1 MNDTPRPFGVNT
13 YSYTQRW
20 TAEDCVRRLAE
31 QGYAGVELM
40 MYPGHLWPAEA
51 DATRRRALRRL
62 CETSGLRLVTINS
75 PNIDLNV
82 AAACRE
88 MREHTLGLNTAFLRL
103 SGELGAAGLVLG
115 PGKAN
120 PLFPAPREQ
129 LLGYFYEAL
138 DRLSPVA
145 REMGASIFVENM
157 PFCFIADAQ
166 GIMHELERRGDPEI
180 GVVYDVAN
188 AHFIG
193 EDPRDGL
200 RIVRERLKLVHY
212 SDTTRAVY
220 RHDPVGAGDTPFDG
234 IPEVLAELGFREMP
248 MLEVIS
254 QGDADAEIRDSVA
267 RLTALG
273 FASHPV
279 L

>member
-1 MNDTPRPFGVNT
+1 MRHVAALFVDF
-13 YSYTQRW
+13 
-20 TAEDCVRRLAE
+20 VRRAVF
-31 QGYAGVELM
+31 A
-40 MYPGHLWPAEA
+40 
-51 DATRRRALRRL
+51 
-62 CETSGLRLVTINS
+62 LVTINS

-88 MREHTLGLNTAFLRL
+88 MREHSLGLNTAFLRL
-103 SGELGAAGLVLG
+103 SGELGAAGLILG

-129 LLGYFYEAL
+129 LLGYFCEAL

-145 REMGASIFVENM
+145 REAGVSIFVENM

-273 FASHPV
+273 FAVPPV
-279 L
+279 LSD